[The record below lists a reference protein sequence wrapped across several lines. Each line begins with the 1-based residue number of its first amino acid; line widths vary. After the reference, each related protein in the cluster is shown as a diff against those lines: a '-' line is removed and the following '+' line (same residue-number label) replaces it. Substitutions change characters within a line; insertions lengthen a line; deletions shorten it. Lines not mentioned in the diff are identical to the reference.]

1 MDNVVKIVS
10 ILQSNYI
17 PWRGYFDIM
26 RKSDVF
32 VIYDEVQYTKN
43 DWRNRNVIQT
53 KVGSQWLTI
62 PVKQKSLSQ
71 TIKDTKIASNN
82 WTQKHWN
89 AIQLTYAKANH
100 FSEYETWL
108 SELYSEV
115 KHYESLSEVNV
126 FFLTKILKKLDI
138 HTEIINSEDLHL
150 KGDKNEKL
158 IDSVIKLKGNCYL
171 SGPAAKSYLDID
183 LFQRNG
189 ISVEWMDYSNY
200 APYQQWG
207 GSFNG
212 AVSILDTIA
221 HCGTDLKTIYS

>member
-1 MDNVVKIVS
+1 MPIIS

-17 PWRGYFDIM
+17 PWRGYFDIV

-62 PVKQKSLSQ
+62 PVKQLSLNQ
-71 TIKDTKIASNN
+71 AIKDTKIASNN
-82 WTQKHWN
+82 WAQKHWN

-100 FSEYETWL
+100 FSENETWL
-108 SELYSEV
+108 SEMYTEV
-115 KHYESLSEVNV
+115 RYYDLLSEVNL
-126 FFLTKILKKLDI
+126 FFLKKVCEKLAI
-138 HTEIINSEDLHL
+138 QTEIIDSLDLDL

-158 IDSVIKLKGNCYL
+158 IDAVNKLKGNCYL
-171 SGPAAKSYLDID
+171 SGPAAKSYLDVE
-183 LFQRNG
+183 LFQKNG

-200 APYQQWG
+200 VPYPQWV

-221 HCGTDLKTIYS
+221 HCGTDLKTIFS

>member
-1 MDNVVKIVS
+1 MKWIS

-17 PWRGYFDIM
+17 PWRGYFDIV

-62 PVKQKSLSQ
+62 PVKQLSLNQ
-71 TIKDTKIASNN
+71 AIKDTKIASNN
-82 WTQKHWN
+82 WAQKHWN

-100 FSEYETWL
+100 FSEIETWL
-108 SELYSEV
+108 SELYREV
-115 KHYESLSEVNV
+115 KQYESLSEVNV
-126 FFLTKILKKLDI
+126 FFLKNILAKLAI
-138 HTEIINSEDLHL
+138 QTEIINSENLHL

-158 IDSVIKLKGNCYL
+158 IDAVVKLKGNCYL
-171 SGPAAKSYLDID
+171 SGPAAKSYLDLD
-183 LFQRNG
+183 LFQKNG
-189 ISVEWMDYSNY
+189 IAVEWMDYSNY
-200 APYQQWG
+200 SPYQQWETN
-207 GSFNG
+207 FNG

-221 HCGTDLKTIYS
+221 HCGTDLKTIFS